1 MLATAAHR
9 FLDLSH
15 GALAG
20 ALDKSD
26 GKRRGVMSGDVSLL
40 LGLLHALP
48 CYPKLLVGIVGH
60 TKQKASALVV
70 VQPHLPQIATLGM
83 MDLVLIDIQRI
94 ILKVIPGQS
103 DGRAVG
109 YGRVICGLQDSDHQE
124 VRGKFNQRL
133 SEVECK
139 HRYQMDKA
147 CHHQLTSK
155 CDAVIPYSDL
165 VKDHIL
171 FRLSRLRVLP
181 PCLLHA
187 GTERLVWI
195 DFLLRHGPYGLIM
208 HLGPFHI
215 NLVDICGDTG
225 GGTGIYNIL

>member
-26 GKRRGVMSGDVSLL
+26 GKRRGVMPGDVSLL

-60 TKQKASALVV
+60 AEQKASALVV

-83 MDLVLIDIQRI
+83 MDLILIDIQRI
-94 ILKVIPGQS
+94 ILEVIPGQS

-109 YGRVICGLQDSDHQE
+109 YGGVICGLRDRDHRE
-124 VRGKFNQRL
+124 VRGEIQSMVER
-133 SEVECK
+133 SEV
-139 HRYQMDKA
+139 QA
-147 CHHQLTSK
+147 Q
-155 CDAVIPYSDL
+155 ISD
-165 VKDHIL
+165 
-171 FRLSRLRVLP
+171 
-181 PCLLHA
+181 
-187 GTERLVWI
+187 G
-195 DFLLRHGPYGLIM
+195 
-208 HLGPFHI
+208 
-215 NLVDICGDTG
+215 
-225 GGTGIYNIL
+225 